1 MFVNIFQLFFVAFQ
15 PVHGFDVARYTE
27 EGVSGMKTTTFMS
40 RSSATINDEEEAA
53 AIPVKRETSL
63 RRKVPKR
70 PIQKPP
76 VREQRQ

>member
-1 MFVNIFQLFFVAFQ
+1 
-15 PVHGFDVARYTE
+15 
-27 EGVSGMKTTTFMS
+27 MKTTTFMS
-40 RSSATINDEEEAA
+40 RSSATINDDEEAA

>member
-1 MFVNIFQLFFVAFQ
+1 MFVSKFLFAFQ
-15 PVHGFDVARYTE
+15 PVQGFDVARYTE
-27 EGVSGMKTTTFMS
+27 EGVSGKKTFTTFMS
-40 RSSATINDEEEAA
+40 RPDDEEAA

-63 RRKVPKR
+63 RRKVQKR

>member
-1 MFVNIFQLFFVAFQ
+1 
-15 PVHGFDVARYTE
+15 
-27 EGVSGMKTTTFMS
+27 MKTTTFMS
-40 RSSATINDEEEAA
+40 RSSATINDDDEVA